1 MGLFEKKEIVFEMR
15 GRKDDFK
22 RVKAALREKGIKGVS
37 SSVWQDE
44 LPVGGCGAKLDVRDF
59 GPNGKID
66 RDTYT
71 IRVSREDAEAASSIV
86 LSVVPDYQPHVRKQR

>member
-37 SSVWQDE
+37 SSVWQ
-44 LPVGGCGAKLDVRDF
+44 VRAERKNR
-59 GPNGKID
+59 PRYLYNPGKQG
-66 RDTYT
+66 RCRSGLFYCAV
-71 IRVSREDAEAASSIV
+71 RSSGLSAACA
-86 LSVVPDYQPHVRKQR
+86 